1 MLRARCCTANFVQG
15 WAKFASNI
23 LMQSHEDGGV
33 VVAVLAP
40 VRAVL
45 EGVTVEVVTDYPFGD
60 DLQVSDCI

>member
-1 MLRARCCTANFVQG
+1 
-15 WAKFASNI
+15 
-23 LMQSHEDGGV
+23 MQSHEDGGV

-60 DLQVSDCI
+60 DLQVSE